1 MIERSEPTETNSW
14 DSFLRLIFSVCR
26 YLQQLKEFSTKSQPE
41 WLKNTFSTIQKYTGD
56 SISSIVNLV
65 NECIT
70 LSFKGTKMFYTR

>member
-41 WLKNTFSTIQKYTGD
+41 RLKNTFLTIQKYRGD
-56 SISSIVNLV
+56 SISSIVN
-65 NECIT
+65 ECIT
-70 LSFKGTKMFYTR
+70 LNFKGNKMFYTR